1 MMKLALSTGCLTVLL
16 SLPNTALAQASAPI
30 AEPAAP
36 IAQPA
41 AAQPAAAQPAA
52 AQPAAAQ
59 PAPAA
64 QPAAATEA
72 DEKPSDDGGTKLI
85 VGVDGHLVEEVAEGG
100 HEVGSGIEA
109 RVGWHKT
116 HLLGLLFVRPEIG
129 GGWDRVVANNMGR
142 FYGGARI
149 GVQFVVAAYL
159 YGHGGYGWG
168 APGSG
173 FTYDVGV
180 GADLVLFSI
189 IRPGVHIDYMGIVD
203 NVQTIRGGIHL
214 ELAF

>member
-1 MMKLALSTGCLTVLL
+1 MMKLALSAGCLTVLL
-16 SLPNTALAQASAPI
+16 SLPNTALAQASAPVAQPNPSV

-36 IAQPA
+36 ATQPA
-41 AAQPAAAQPAA
+41 AAAEP
-52 AQPAAAQ
+52 
-59 PAPAA
+59 
-64 QPAAATEA
+64 

-100 HEVGSGIEA
+100 HEVGSGLEA

-142 FYGGARI
+142 FYGGARL

-203 NVQTIRGGIHL
+203 NVQTVRGGIHL